1 MKEMSQEHSQSSLTT
16 ISSSLDSYDSLQ
28 SSIEVEDVLPNISDA
43 GITLDV
49 GIHRPKRI
57 KPRDRIEVFR
67 HPTLGRKRNDVTN
80 LSNIPTQTWCQFLHS
95 LSGTTVYN
103 ILVLWLL
110 LIRFSINL
118 LGVAFREVDLRGSGA
133 HIFKSTGMTV
143 IDFTLSTVSALLLM
157 FAVIIE
163 LLAERRLYVEDVTL
177 LIPLS
182 CVPIVFHIL
191 TFLHPRVETG
201 LFVPN
206 LFYIVWPLTIALNL
220 LKYFRVLGRRAF
232 LSESV
237 RRSYQSTKSVDF
249 MWTTPTRADDSWLI
263 EELQHSIGR
272 SKFVRLHRFITREAP
287 PDMESG
293 HPIQMNDGELE
304 QPDNNN
310 EASLL
315 CRDHYGSPDWSYI
328 FERFTSNSKNGTTIG
343 IFFCGP
349 TWMGAEVK
357 AAAMHSMLDSRYR
370 GLSNQAKTRQG
381 LGFNSLLFAQGASDV
396 VPDALTRSF
405 NVRYVF
411 REEKF

>member
-1 MKEMSQEHSQSSLTT
+1 MDSNGSSQSAV
-16 ISSSLDSYDSLQ
+16 D
-28 SSIEVEDVLPNISDA
+28 IEDDLPNISDA

-49 GIHRPKRI
+49 GIHRPKRV
-57 KPRDRIEVFR
+57 KPRERIEVFR
-67 HPTLGRKRNDVTN
+67 HPTLRKRRDDTTD
-80 LSNIPTQTWCQFLHS
+80 LSNIPTQSWCQFLHS

-118 LGVAFREVDLRGSGA
+118 LGVAFREVDLQGDGGRV
-133 HIFKSTGMTV
+133 FKSTGMTV
-143 IDFTLSTVSALLLM
+143 IDLTLSAASMLLLM
-157 FAVIIE
+157 FAVITE
-163 LLAERRLYVEDVTL
+163 LLAEKRMYVEDITL
-177 LIPLS
+177 LLPLS
-182 CVPIVFHIL
+182 CIPTVFHL
-191 TFLHPRVETG
+191 VTFFNPKAETG
-201 LFVPN
+201 RFAPN

-220 LKYFRVLGRRAF
+220 LRYFRVLGRRAF

-249 MWTTPTRADDSWLI
+249 IWTTPTSTDDSWLI
-263 EELQHSIGR
+263 EELQRSIGR

-287 PDMESG
+287 PDIESG
-293 HPIQMNDGELE
+293 APLETKNGESE
-304 QPDNNN
+304 QSNKNHELP
-310 EASLL
+310 LL
-315 CRDHYGSPDWSYI
+315 CRDHYGMPDWPYI

-349 TWMGAEVK
+349 MRMGAEVK

-370 GLSNQAKTRQG
+370 GLSNQAKTKQG
-381 LGFNSLLFAQGASDV
+381 LGFSSLLFAQGNSEV